1 MTATLTS
8 FPVIPIFSG
17 RMALYRLN
25 YFLEVA
31 MSNRLKAISIGIVAA
46 FFFSITFIVNEVM
59 ANAKGYWGYTAALRY
74 LWMLPLMLIVNHY
87 LGSNLARVLA
97 IIKQNLMAWLIWSQ
111 VCFVLFYVPLSWA
124 VDYLPGWLISAT
136 WQLTIIFGVLTTPL
150 VKVTRP
156 NGQKQA
162 LKIPLASLPW
172 MLVILLGVLLTVAA
186 FLYHLQHITPM
197 LLAIGAIMFGAVAYP
212 LGNRKI
218 MAVVEP
224 SMTATEK
231 VLAMLLC
238 SYPVWLL
245 IAGLSY
251 HQVGLPHMGQV
262 INTFVVAL
270 SSGVIA
276 TVLFFKATQLA
287 AHNMR
292 ELAAVEA
299 TQSMEVVFS
308 VLLSLMF
315 LGHALPTPSQ
325 LLGLTLMVGGIIM
338 LAIRE

>member
-1 MTATLTS
+1 
-8 FPVIPIFSG
+8 
-17 RMALYRLN
+17 
-25 YFLEVA
+25 

-46 FFFSITFIVNEVM
+46 FFFSITFIVNEMM

-74 LWMLPLMLIVNHY
+74 LWMLPLMLLVNRY
-87 LGSNLARVLA
+87 LGSNLVRVLA
-97 IIKQNLMAWLIWSQ
+97 FIKHNLTAWLIWSQ

-150 VKVTRP
+150 VKVTLP
-156 NGQKQA
+156 NGKKQA
-162 LKIPLASLPW
+162 LKILVASLPW
-172 MLVILLGVLLTVAA
+172 LLVILLGVLLTVAA
-186 FLYHLQHITPM
+186 FLYRLQHITPM
-197 LLAIGAIMFGAVAYP
+197 LLAIGAIMLGAIAYP

-218 MAVVEP
+218 MAVVDP
-224 SMTATEK
+224 NMTATEK
-231 VLAMLLC
+231 VLAMLIC

-245 IAGLSY
+245 IAGISY

-287 AHNMR
+287 THNMR

-308 VLLSLMF
+308 VILSLLF
-315 LGHALPTPSQ
+315 LGHSLPTPVQ
-325 LLGLTLMVGGIIM
+325 LLGLILMIGGIIM
-338 LAIRE
+338 LAIRD

>member
-1 MTATLTS
+1 MDVTDDVGGQSLVGVQSGTRLIIHQTKLVSLVHLVTS
-8 FPVIPIFSG
+8 LLCLVLFTPQLG
-17 RMALYRLN
+17 RQLSARLAD
-25 YFLEVA
+25 F
-31 MSNRLKAISIGIVAA
+31 
-46 FFFSITFIVNEVM
+46 
-59 ANAKGYWGYTAALRY
+59 
-74 LWMLPLMLIVNHY
+74 
-87 LGSNLARVLA
+87 SNLATH
-97 IIKQNLMAWLIWSQ
+97 
-111 VCFVLFYVPLSWA
+111 
-124 VDYLPGWLISAT
+124 DYLWG
-136 WQLTIIFGVLTTPL
+136 TPL
-150 VKVTRP
+150 VKVIRP

-197 LLAIGAIMFGAVAYP
+197 LLAIGAIMLGAVAYP

-231 VLAMLLC
+231 VLAMLIC

>member
-1 MTATLTS
+1 
-8 FPVIPIFSG
+8 
-17 RMALYRLN
+17 
-25 YFLEVA
+25 
-31 MSNRLKAISIGIVAA
+31 MSNRLKAISIGIIAA
-46 FFFSITFIVNEVM
+46 FFFSITFVVNEVM

-74 LWMLPLMLIVNHY
+74 LWMLPMMLVVNRW
-87 LGSNLARVLA
+87 LGSNLARVLSF
-97 IIKQNLMAWLIWSQ
+97 IKQNLLAWFIWSQ
-111 VCFVLFYVPLSWA
+111 VCFVLFYLPLSWA
-124 VDYLPGWLISAT
+124 VNYLPGWLISAT

-150 VKVTRP
+150 IKVTLP

-172 MLVILLGVLLTVAA
+172 LFVILLGVLLTVAA

-212 LGNRKI
+212 LGNRQI
-218 MAVVEP
+218 MAVVDP
-224 SMTATEK
+224 TMTATEK

-245 IAGLSY
+245 IAGASY
-251 HQVGLPHMGQV
+251 HQVGLPHVGQV

-292 ELAAVEA
+292 DLAAVEA

-308 VLLSLMF
+308 VLLSLLF
-315 LGHALPTPSQ
+315 LGHTLPTPSQ

-338 LAIRE
+338 LAMRE